1 MDIKIKNQYL
11 STTIGYGGSALP
23 LGERDFN
30 SLIQLAEI
38 AYNSKSKTLKNYFE
52 TLPSLEE
59 IKEYKGKKFIQK
71 VKNASTS
78 KKK

>member
-1 MDIKIKNQYL
+1 MYIKIKNQYL
-11 STTIGYGGSALP
+11 STTIGYGGSALA

-30 SLIQLAEI
+30 SLVQLAEI
-38 AYNSKSKTLKNYFE
+38 AYNSNSQTLKNYFE